1 MTPLSKHWA
10 IPGAIGC
17 DAGGMSRNFKLIIE
31 YDGTRYF
38 GWQRQVGKPTIQA
51 EIERVLTLITRQPVI
66 LKGSGRTD
74 AGVHAL
80 GQAANFHCDTR
91 ISPKTFLRALNGLLP
106 ADIVIRDC
114 CEMPGGFHARYD
126 VLTKTYHYQI
136 LNHPIPSV
144 VERHFSWHIQKTLDL
159 NAMRE
164 SLFCLVGTH
173 DFKAFEGIGSPR
185 THTIRTIHQAEIIK
199 NGNSR
204 LRIVI
209 QGDGFLRYMVRNI
222 VGTLVR
228 IGMGK
233 RSPADM
239 ECILLSKDRNL
250 AGATAPAQGL
260 FLVEVE
266 YKE

>member
-1 MTPLSKHWA
+1 MSLRKHWE

-17 DAGGMSRNFKLIIE
+17 DLAGMSRNFKLIIE

-51 EIERVLTLITRQPVI
+51 EIERVLSLVTQQSVI

-80 GQAANFHCDTR
+80 GQTASFHCDTR
-91 ISPKTFLRALNGLLP
+91 LNPKTFIRALNGLLP
-106 ADIVIRDC
+106 SDIVIRDC
-114 CEMPGGFHARYD
+114 CEVPDGFHARYD
-126 VLTKTYHYQI
+126 VLAKTYHYHI
-136 LNHPIPSV
+136 LNRPIPSV
-144 VERHFSWHIQKTLDL
+144 VERHFSWHIQKPL
-159 NAMRE
+159 NVRAMSE
-164 SLFCLVGTH
+164 SLCCLVGTH

-185 THTIRTIHQAEIIK
+185 THTIRTIHRAEIIQ
-199 NGNSR
+199 NGNDR
-204 LRIVI
+204 WQVVI

-228 IGMGK
+228 IGRGK
-233 RSPADM
+233 RPSADM
-239 ECILLSKDRNL
+239 ERILLSLDRNL

-260 FLVEVE
+260 FLVEVLYE
-266 YKE
+266 

>member
-1 MTPLSKHWA
+1 MPAL
-10 IPGAIGC
+10 
-17 DAGGMSRNFKLIIE
+17 SRNFKLVIE

-38 GWQRQVGKPTIQA
+38 GWQRQLERPSIQA
-51 EIERVLTLITRQPVI
+51 EIERVLSLISQQPII

-80 GQAANFHCDTR
+80 GQTASFHCHTR
-91 ISPKTFLRALNGLLP
+91 LTPKAFLRALNSLLP

-114 CEMPGGFHARYD
+114 CEVPDGFHARYD
-126 VLTKTYHYQI
+126 VLAKTYHYQI

-144 VERHFSWHIQKTLDL
+144 LERNFSWHIRKPLNV
-159 NAMRE
+159 NAMSE
-164 SLFCLVGTH
+164 SLCCLVGTH

-185 THTIRTIHQAEIIK
+185 THTIRTIHRAEIVK
-199 NGNSR
+199 NGKDR
-204 LRIVI
+204 LQVVI
-209 QGDGFLRYMVRNI
+209 EGDGFLRYMVRNI

-233 RSPADM
+233 MSPADM
-239 ECILLSKDRNL
+239 KRILLSMNRNL

-260 FLVEVE
+260 FLVEVR
-266 YKE
+266 YQK

>member
-1 MTPLSKHWA
+1 MHWA
-10 IPGAIGC
+10 IAGAIGC
-17 DAGGMSRNFKLIIE
+17 DAGGMYRNFKLIVE

-51 EIERVLTLITRQPVI
+51 EIERVLTRITRQPII

-80 GQAANFHCDTR
+80 GQTANFHCDTR

-106 ADIVIRDC
+106 TDIVIRDC
-114 CEMPGGFHARYD
+114 CEMPDGFHARYD
-126 VLTKTYHYQI
+126 VVTKTYHYRI
-136 LNHPIPSV
+136 LNRPIPSV
-144 VERHFSWHIQKTLDL
+144 VERHFSWHIQNPLDL
-159 NAMRE
+159 NAMRD
-164 SLFCLVGTH
+164 SLSCLVGTH

-185 THTIRTIHQAEIIK
+185 THTVRTIHLAEIV
-199 NGNSR
+199 NDSDSQ

-209 QGDGFLRYMVRNI
+209 QGDGFLRYMVRNL

-233 RSPADM
+233 RPPADM
-239 ECILLSKDRNL
+239 ARILVSRDRNL

-260 FLVEVE
+260 FLVEVV
-266 YKE
+266 Y